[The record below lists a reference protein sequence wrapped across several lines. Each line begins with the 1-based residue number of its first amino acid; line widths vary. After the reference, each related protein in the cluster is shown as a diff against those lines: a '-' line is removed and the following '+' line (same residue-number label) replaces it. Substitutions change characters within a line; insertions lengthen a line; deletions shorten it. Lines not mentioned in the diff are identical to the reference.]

1 MSTERSHTRWFTGLE
16 GLERLAQLFTLAV
29 YEPDMTVT
37 TLASGDTIRL
47 ASHDIPKLGLRL
59 VPPDDRAT
67 LDKAIRDTGW
77 GDDVDAI
84 KVVLIAEDR
93 FLKERQFLTGT
104 PLDPTEALEEL
115 TIATVSGPR
124 PPALQNPFGGFEV
137 QLVFVLNRD
146 LDHRIARRPH
156 RKGTILAR
164 AAWEVRGERDAGGL
178 EPLPLL
184 EAKRRDE
191 GLPAGTLLFVEP
203 PDDLLNADHLGGL
216 SIYIHEGL
224 YKRLAQ
230 ARGAERT
237 AVLQQLSN
245 DAMCQ
250 LVYLAAAQVEPG
262 VDIDV
267 DASAALRLLHR
278 RVVAGGARMNKDQFA
293 HKLRH
298 EPHCLVAVLSG
309 LEGQANRLLK
319 MFDDNEG
326 PEEDA

>member
-1 MSTERSHTRWFTGLE
+1 MNTERSHTRWFIGLE
-16 GLERLAQLFTLAV
+16 GLEELARRFTLAV

-37 TLASGDTIRL
+37 TLAPGETLRV
-47 ASHDIPKLGLRL
+47 ASHDIPKLGLKL
-59 VPPDDRAT
+59 VPPDDAAALGRAIAET
-67 LDKAIRDTGW
+67 DLGES
-77 GDDVDAI
+77 VNAI

-93 FLKERQFLTGT
+93 FLKERQFLTGKA
-104 PLDPTEALEEL
+104 LDPTEDLKEL
-115 TIATVSGPR
+115 TIATVNGPR
-124 PPALQNPFGGFEV
+124 PEALQNPFGGFEL
-137 QLVFVLNRD
+137 QLVFVLARD
-146 LDHRIARRPH
+146 LDHGIARRPH

-164 AAWEVRGERDAGGL
+164 AAWEVRGERHTGGL
-178 EPLPLL
+178 EPLPLH

-191 GLPAGTLLFVEP
+191 ALPVGTLLFVEP
-203 PDDLLNADHLGGL
+203 PDELLNAEHLGGL
-216 SIYIHEGL
+216 SVYIHEGL

-237 AVLQQLSN
+237 TVLQQLSN

-278 RVVAGGARMNKDQFA
+278 RVIAGGARIDKGQFA
-293 HKLRH
+293 HKLRY
-298 EPHCLVAVLSG
+298 EPHWLVAVLSG

-326 PEEDA
+326 PEEDV